1 MPEGIIAEID
11 GGFATIDFVDR
22 SLRGPALQ
30 KLLEIGGPETI
41 ETLTRS
47 GPRRQYRVPEGNARE
62 AGLIDEAGTLV
73 RGDTGSAD
81 RLASAGQT
89 TGSPEATSSHNVWST
104 GRDPVEDLS
113 PISTS
118 VEGENAPE
126 DDDEAADDAPLT
138 VTSDEP
144 TTENPAI
151 EEPTP
156 AVLEPTPVETKPVPT
171 DEWKLDDLRAYARAE
186 GIDLDGARSKA
197 DTLARIQA
205 AQEAE

>member
-11 GGFATIDFVDR
+11 GGFATLDFVDR

-89 TGSPEATSSHNVWST
+89 TGSPEATSSRNVWST
-104 GRDPVEDLS
+104 GREPVEDLS

-144 TTENPAI
+144 TTIEPA
-151 EEPTP
+151 TP
-156 AVLEPTPVETKPVPT
+156 AVLEPTPAETKLVPT

-205 AQEAE
+205 AQEAK